1 MPKRVFVV
9 DEIAAQHQ
17 GQGAEEHFAGY
28 IQGHF
33 RAEIEASRSRRM
45 GMNREQAAEI
55 FEHLFVAARDLDEAR
70 AAAFALAEQ
79 DESAASLEAF
89 IFKLNSELIEAL
101 FDRFPDL
108 MPFEEFPAISS
119 TLRWDQVRLPPSLN
133 ERDVDAIILSVMKPQ
148 WQKVAMILGLAS
160 ERCKELAL
168 DLSPEML
175 GARIQ
180 ALAES
185 DRIRSQ
191 GDLRKWR
198 FSEARL
204 KD

>member
-1 MPKRVFVV
+1 
-9 DEIAAQHQ
+9 
-17 GQGAEEHFAGY
+17 
-28 IQGHF
+28 
-33 RAEIEASRSRRM
+33 
-45 GMNREQAAEI
+45 MNREQAAEI
-55 FEHLFVAARDLDEAR
+55 FEHLFVAARELDEAR

-79 DESAASLEAF
+79 DESAASLEEF
-89 IFKLNSELIEAL
+89 IIRLNSELVEAL

-119 TLRWDQVRLPPSLN
+119 TLRWDQVSLPLSVN
-133 ERDVDAIILSVMKPQ
+133 EADIDFVILSVVKPRF
-148 WQKVAMILGLAS
+148 QKMAAIVGDALQ
-160 ERCKELAL
+160 RCKQLRLPINGEALA
-168 DLSPEML
+168 
-175 GARIQ
+175 ARIQ

-185 DRIRSQ
+185 GRLEGA